1 MEGFSCHEKSESE
14 ESIQFIQ
21 IPSPKSF
28 LVQLNKNFL
37 GETEQEQ
44 EEFSSTYGDAG
55 QLLIDSV
62 HGAKKKSKQ
71 KWLTNISVF
80 LTKHA
85 TFAERTGLL
94 KE

>member
-1 MEGFSCHEKSESE
+1 MEIFWPYSTVEGFSCHEKSESE

-28 LVQLNKNFL
+28 LVQLNKNYL

-55 QLLIDSV
+55 QLLIDKC
-62 HGAKKKSKQ
+62 AWSK
-71 KWLTNISVF
+71 NM
-80 LTKHA
+80 
-85 TFAERTGLL
+85 
-94 KE
+94 